1 MTECCLVLKNLSAIY
16 ILLRMESA
24 ESQTELLE
32 ALLKWMASFRVA
44 AGIMQGILLISIF
57 Y

>member
-1 MTECCLVLKNLSAIY
+1 MSAIY

>member
-1 MTECCLVLKNLSAIY
+1 
-16 ILLRMESA
+16 MESA

-44 AGIMQGILLISIF
+44 AGKIIITASKIINQLVINPNLWLKLLIQSVL
-57 Y
+57 